1 VKLLFRVSAV
11 CGLLATCT
19 GGVIAQNAPVP
30 NTRPGSFEI
39 AWHVS
44 QNSAPTAIPE
54 SRFAETLTDLG
65 RSNGQTWH
73 RLSARLYW
81 TRLMST
87 TVAGGATT
95 WGNHEY
101 RTRSPV
107 LTSAFAHE
115 TLQHRRAVAI
125 VQSLDLMSRRRT
137 IPWAGAGVVLH
148 RTSSR
153 ECVTSSGR
161 GFAGCTRRL
170 VKDTAA
176 VAAGGLKFYFDR
188 HAFLSADGGLRV
200 GDAPAEGFRGYWQVG
215 GGASF

>member
-1 VKLLFRVSAV
+1 MSFRVSAV
-11 CGLLATCT
+11 CGLVAIST
-19 GGVIAQNAPVP
+19 GSVIAQNAAVP

-44 QNSAPTAIPE
+44 QNSAPIAIPE

-73 RLSARLYW
+73 RLSGRLYW

-87 TVAGGATT
+87 AIEGGATT
-95 WGNHEY
+95 WGNREY
-101 RTRSPV
+101 STSSRV
-107 LTSAFAHE
+107 LTLAFAHE

-125 VQSLDLMSRRRT
+125 VQSLDLVSRRRT
-137 IPWAGAGVVLH
+137 IPWAGAGIVLH

-153 ECVTSSGR
+153 ECITSAGR

-170 VKDTAA
+170 VKDTAP
-176 VAAGGLKFYFDR
+176 VAAGGLKFYVDR
-188 HAFLSADGGLRV
+188 HGFISAGGGLRL

>member
-1 VKLLFRVSAV
+1 MKLSFRVSAV
-11 CGLLATCT
+11 CGLIATCT

-87 TVAGGATT
+87 TVEGGVAT
-95 WGNHEY
+95 WGIREY
-101 RTRSPV
+101 GTRSPV
-107 LTSAFAHE
+107 LLSAFQHD
-115 TLQHRRAVAI
+115 TLQHRRAVSI

-137 IPWAGAGVVLH
+137 IPWAGGGIVVH

-153 ECVTSSGR
+153 ECITSAGR
-161 GFAGCTRRL
+161 GFSGCTQRL

-176 VAAGGLKFYFDR
+176 VAAGGLKFYMDR
-188 HAFLSADGGLRV
+188 HAFVSAGGGLRV